1 MELILYTANCTGVR
15 SNCLYPNRV
24 VITDKDGLCAAIK
37 FDHVAAKY
45 KDNYRS
51 NDNFE
56 EATGIFMDNDNDHE
70 ELTQLLN
77 LKEELKDVINQV
89 EDKDE
94 QLVLRY
100 RYIYNWTWAQI
111 GEEIYADE
119 RTVRRW
125 HNKALAHVVVPAN
138 PTII

>member
-56 EATGIFMDNDNDHE
+56 EASVALSSKKGNALWIEAFSAAYSSLPVKTEVG
-70 ELTQLLN
+70 
-77 LKEELKDVINQV
+77 K
-89 EDKDE
+89 
-94 QLVLRY
+94 
-100 RYIYNWTWAQI
+100 YIC
-111 GEEIYADE
+111 
-119 RTVRRW
+119 
-125 HNKALAHVVVPAN
+125 
-138 PTII
+138 